1 MSSIPYVEPMRN
13 TTYSDSPDGESKGD
27 LIVNNLMYRQPK
39 ALSLAK
45 SRTHVRQFF
54 QRSDYESAPGK
65 TAICDWNTGSSY
77 INVDNS
83 YLAVTL
89 RVKTATNQEA
99 LTFGLGSAMNIINR
113 ITIRSRSGTEL
124 ERLENANLWS
134 KIDTQYT
141 YPQSYRDTLG
151 GAIGMSDPAT
161 PFAPPTRKTY
171 LSTTPTSNDNLFPVL
186 IPLSMLCPFFRP
198 LKKQLL
204 PPQLAS
210 GLQIQIVF
218 ESVNTSFVNA
228 ANATD
233 PLLDY
238 DVVDASFLLDTVDL
252 SDETQKAL
260 NMESADNGLEWV
272 SPRIFT
278 TQTSLPSGQGQVSV
292 QMRKAVSQGTMV
304 YSILQ
309 TSADITNGLV
319 DSFRSRPFYLGNTWQ
334 YRVGSLFYPQQPVI
348 ESTNPLSVYP
358 NSYFEA
364 LYAFDKPRHAYSQGS
379 VNMRQFEENSNV
391 FASTFS
397 KDDNLLLSGI
407 EINNSRVAEFNLTTE
422 SAAVDRRLTSFLE
435 YIQVVKAFSDNTA
448 VAI

>member
-1 MSSIPYVEPMRN
+1 MRN

-27 LIVNNLMYRQPK
+27 LMVNNLMYRQPK

-54 QRSDYESAPGK
+54 QRSEYESAPGK

-89 RVKTATNQEA
+89 RVKTATAQTN

-124 ERLENANLWS
+124 ERLEKANLWS
-134 KIDTQYT
+134 KLDTQYT
-141 YPQSYRDTLG
+141 YPQSYRDTIG
-151 GAIGMSDPAT
+151 GAQGMSDPLV

-171 LSTTPTSNDNLFPVL
+171 LTSPTDGPDHKFPVL
-186 IPLSMLCPFFRP
+186 IPLSALCPFFRP

-218 ESVNTSFVNA
+218 ENTNTAFTNA
-228 ANATD
+228 DAASYPMT
-233 PLLDY
+233 DY
-238 DVVDASFLLDTVDL
+238 DVLDASFILDTVDL

-272 SPRIFT
+272 TPRIFT
-278 TQTSLPSGQGQVSV
+278 TETSLPSGQSQVSV

-304 YSILQ
+304 YSVLQ
-309 TSADITNGLV
+309 NTADITDGVV
-319 DSFRSRPFYLGNTWQ
+319 DSFRSRPYFLGNTWQ

-348 ESTNPLSVYP
+348 ESTNIDSIFP

-364 LYAFDKPRHAYSQGS
+364 LYAFDKPRHPYSQGS
-379 VNMRQFEENSNV
+379 VNMRQFAESSSI

-422 SAAVDRRLTSFLE
+422 SVAVDRRLTSFLE